1 MRGQWSTSLAK
12 LLAGARY
19 LLPWLFM
26 VGLALPPM
34 AYISHGFAV
43 MNVQSMDDDI
53 GNELDCD
60 ARPISNVDVG
70 STGINGLEAVHDELL
85 LQLYNHV
92 TLEHNPQ
99 GLLLDNSVAKSARL
113 GVHRVIITSIS
124 DNIESTITATNG
136 IAPKSY
142 ATISKSLAVLL
153 PIGITTPAII
163 NWVTSPT

>member
-1 MRGQWSTSLAK
+1 MVKYRVINERAEYLLGKTVGWSQVSVALAVYSGASTSTD
-12 LLAGARY
+12 GIH
-19 LLPWLFM
+19 LP
-26 VGLALPPM
+26 
-34 AYISHGFAV
+34 
-43 MNVQSMDDDI
+43 SMYDDI

-60 ARPISNVDVG
+60 ARPISYVDVG

-85 LQLYNHV
+85 LHLYNHV